1 MGRRPDPL
9 FWCII
14 FISITFAA
22 ISIVAAIATVI
33 LSII

>member
-14 FISITFAA
+14 SITFAT

-33 LSII
+33 LSCI

>member
-14 FISITFAA
+14 SIAFAT

-33 LSII
+33 LSCI